1 MTRLDCLGIKY
12 ARDKER
18 GRVRRERERE
28 RERRMVVAERGG
40 FTCCS
45 FRCVLIS
52 AAFQRVIHPSGVI

>member
-28 RERRMVVAERGG
+28 EWSLQKGEGLLVAR
-40 FTCCS
+40 FDAC
-45 FRCVLIS
+45 
-52 AAFQRVIHPSGVI
+52 

>member
-28 RERRMVVAERGG
+28 REREEWSLQKGEGLLVAR
-40 FTCCS
+40 FDAC
-45 FRCVLIS
+45 
-52 AAFQRVIHPSGVI
+52 